1 MKEYDIYVQDIF
13 YKRMSAIY
21 VSDILSSVSID
32 IQNNL
37 ISYFDNSKPA
47 SIKIIPVT

>member
-1 MKEYDIYVQDIF
+1 MKEYDVYVQDIL
-13 YKRMSAIY
+13 YKRISAEY
-21 VSDILSSVSID
+21 VSDILRSVTLD
-32 IQNNL
+32 IHNNL